1 MQQRMRRA
9 VAELNIGYRRS
20 PIVAEHH
27 SLRPGPRGAHASVL
41 GWHDFGAGH
50 AGDRAPMPGSCCIP
64 DVNPFGSAQGYV
76 EPRTTWC
83 CSQVRSRRGKR
94 TGDCKPWPMQPCTR
108 TRTASNRT

>member
-1 MQQRMRRA
+1 MACGQDLAGRMP
-9 VAELNIGYRRS
+9 VF
-20 PIVAEHH
+20 
-27 SLRPGPRGAHASVL
+27 L
-41 GWHDFGAGH
+41 GGMISAPGH
-50 AGDRAPMPGSCCIP
+50 ARVTAPPPGSCCIP